1 MAECDCKVLQ
11 CTNPDDFFIPA
22 PPPPP
27 PIVYDRIE
35 VCNQAQTA
43 HCPPGTFG
51 PDVTVTAGTFC
62 QTLLV
67 PETMPQNQ
75 RNQLVANMLLNLNVK
90 ASTSAQAALHCST
103 YPSPYP
109 YPTPYPVAQSHCHF
123 SMSDFSWGYPTIQ
136 DNSVGADVN
145 YSLSQNSSS
154 ASILTV
160 TSNTDVVNPGAHAS
174 VEITGTMTAWHEP
187 ESYPTCCSCRVTVD
201 IISVIGT
208 SGDDNFSD
216 YRGTLTIGAEP
227 PFLFGF
233 NTSTDPPPVDSV
245 YTRIIPVTVSPIT
258 ITLHIRAL
266 SQNNFS
272 GTDPTSCSVNV
283 TFERFCD
290 PVLCPCT

>member
-1 MAECDCKVLQ
+1 MAECDCKILQ
-11 CTNPDDFFIPA
+11 CVNPDDFFIPA

-90 ASTSAQAALHCST
+90 ASSSAQAALHCST

-109 YPTPYPVAQSHCHF
+109 YPTPYPVTPSHCHF
-123 SMSDFSWGYPTIQ
+123 SMGDFSWGYPMALAT
-136 DNSVGADVN
+136 GMGTVN
-145 YSLSQNSSS
+145 YSLSQNSTS
-154 ASILTV
+154 ASVLIETSNPVAGGPGTGAGFEVTGTV
-160 TSNTDVVNPGAHAS
+160 TV
-174 VEITGTMTAWHEP
+174 WHEP
-187 ESYPTCCSCRVTVD
+187 ESTPTCCACIVSID

-208 SGDDNFSD
+208 FGDDNFTNF
-216 YRGTLTIGAEP
+216 RGELTIGPEP
-227 PFLFGF
+227 VFLFGF
-233 NTSTDPPPVDSV
+233 DTSSDPPPVDSEYV
-245 YTRIIPVTVSPIT
+245 RLIPVTVSPIT
-258 ITLHIRAL
+258 ITLKIT
-266 SQNNFS
+266 QQ
-272 GTDPTSCSVNV
+272 SVNLFAGANDTSATIGV
-283 TFERFCD
+283 TFQRVCD
-290 PVLCPCT
+290 PVTCPCP